1 VRRQTAVAIEGP
13 SLLIDGRPT
22 YPGRTFRGM
31 KVEGLLM
38 NARLVQGVF
47 DDLNPATRRQWDYPD
62 GPWDPQ
68 RNTDEFVAAMPAWRE
83 RGLVSFTLNLQGG
96 SPRGYCRH
104 QPWHN
109 SAFRADGSLRDD
121 YLARLAAIL
130 DAADALGMAPIVG
143 YFYFGQDQRLA
154 DEAAVIRAADNA
166 TAWLLKQR
174 YGHVLVEIDNEAD
187 NAKYDHAILRAD
199 RVGELIERVQR
210 LSAGAV
216 DAPAGRL
223 LVSAS
228 LCGGV
233 IPPAHIAAAADFL
246 LLHGNGVDD
255 PGRIR
260 WMVDRTRQ
268 LGGAADKPIVFNEDD
283 HFDFDAA
290 DNNMLAAVSR
300 YAGWGC
306 FDYRMAGEGHDDGF
320 QSVPVNWGIS
330 SPRKRGFFDLLARLT
345 GGA

>member
-1 VRRQTAVAIEGP
+1 MQRRTTVAIEGP
-13 SLLIDGRPT
+13 SFLIDGRPT

-38 NARLVQGVF
+38 NARLVQGIF
-47 DDLNPATRRQWDYPD
+47 DDLNPETRGQWDYPD

-68 RNTDEFVAAMPAWRE
+68 RNTDEFIAAMPAWRD
-83 RGLVSFTLNLQGG
+83 RGLVSFTINLQGG
-96 SPRGYCRH
+96 SPRGYSQH

-109 SAFRADGSLRDD
+109 SAFRADGSLRGDTM
-121 YLARLAAIL
+121 ARLAAIL
-130 DAADALGMAPIVG
+130 DAADGLGMAPIVG

-166 TAWLLKQR
+166 TAWLLERR
-174 YGHVLVEIDNEAD
+174 YGNVLVEIDNEAD

-199 RVGELIERVQR
+199 RAGELIERVQR

-216 DAPAGRL
+216 DAPAGCL

-233 IPPAHIAAAADFL
+233 IPTANVAAAADFL
-246 LLHGNGVDD
+246 LLHGNGVGD
-255 PGRIR
+255 PDHIR
-260 WMVDRTRQ
+260 AMVDQTRR
-268 LGGAADKPIVFNEDD
+268 LPGAADKPVLFNEDD

-290 DNNMLAAVSR
+290 DNNLFAAVSR
-300 YAGWGC
+300 YAGWGL
-306 FDYRMAGEGHDDGF
+306 FDYRMPGEGHDEGF

-330 SPRKRGFFDLLARLT
+330 STRKRGFFDLLAELT
-345 GGA
+345 GGT